1 MIPLFFKR
9 FLHPPPMAR
18 AAILLCAVLGY
29 GTTGYVYFE
38 LPAKPELG
46 FADGLWWSIVTL
58 TTVGYGDYFPASPG
72 GRFLVALPLMMCG
85 IGLLG
90 YVLSVAAASLVD
102 TKNKE
107 IRGMSTLDLRG
118 HLVVVNF
125 PELGKV
131 ERVIR
136 ELRHE
141 DALGDRLP
149 IVVIDEDL
157 EELPAELQAAHVHY
171 IRGNPARDATLQR
184 ACIDESSQAIILSKR
199 SGDAHSDHQVLA
211 VTLAIEART
220 PGVIT
225 VVECVDPETEELLR
239 KAGCD
244 HVVCTTRFD
253 AAFLASEARSPGT
266 QDVIDDLLTNH
277 GQQLFFTEIVAGT
290 KDFASE
296 AAAAKTRG
304 HLAIGVRRDKHSH
317 LNLDNAYVLKQGD
330 AIITIGATPLRF

>member
-9 FLHPPPMAR
+9 FLHPPPLAR
-18 AAILLCAVLGY
+18 AAILLVAVLAY

-46 FADGLWWSIVTL
+46 FSDGLWWSIVTL

-72 GRFLVALPLMMCG
+72 GRFLVALPLMMFG

-90 YVLSVAAASLVD
+90 YMLSVAASSLVES
-102 TKNKE
+102 KNKE
-107 IRGMSTLDLRG
+107 IRGMASLSLSG

-125 PELGKV
+125 PDVGKV
-131 ERVIR
+131 ARVIR

-157 EELPAELQAAHVHY
+157 DELPAELQSAHVHY
-171 IRGNPARDATLQR
+171 VRGNPARDATLLR
-184 ACIDESSQAIILSKR
+184 ACIDDSSQAIILSKR
-199 SGDAHSDHQVLA
+199 TGDAHSDHQVLA

-290 KDFASE
+290 KDFGT
-296 AAAAKTRG
+296 AAAACKLRG
-304 HLAIGVRRDKHSH
+304 HLAIGVRRGKRSE
-317 LNLDNAYVLKQGD
+317 LNLDGGFALLSGD
-330 AIITIGATPLRF
+330 HVITIGAKPLRF